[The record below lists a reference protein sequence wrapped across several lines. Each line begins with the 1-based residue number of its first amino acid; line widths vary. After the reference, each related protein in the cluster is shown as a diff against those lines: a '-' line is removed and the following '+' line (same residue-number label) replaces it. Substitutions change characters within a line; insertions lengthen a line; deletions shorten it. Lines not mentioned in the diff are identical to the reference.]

1 LDNFNEKF
9 IQDSI
14 QMKVKINRDVFFGFV
29 FGFFLLIA
37 QINLTIGSVIMLC
50 LTFLMYRE
58 YFFIDSNLFDLI
70 AVLFL
75 KVSLIF
81 LMWVIFKSGSIFV
94 LAQVL
99 VADIILISLFFLRIN
114 KQFLIGFMQPLIL
127 LLLIDFLFNL
137 SIYIFGVDFFG
148 RGGALRPG
156 DIIPRVGGV
165 FGHPFYSVNIALV
178 GLFGGL
184 ILKNKPITVIAISN
198 FLMNGTFRS
207 ALTLILF
214 ICIFY
219 AIKFKFK
226 LRTIIIGS
234 ILFAGI
240 VFASTIYSAGG
251 ETYGGNTLRVF
262 AWVNAI
268 EHISQNPI
276 LGTHTFSTAPLE
288 DMSED
293 IIAEHGIAE
302 SAYLQ
307 YALDYG
313 IPVMLLHLYI
323 IYRLMQMN
331 YKKYKMSHDTD
342 QFYKYTLIL
351 GCMIFADTFYGT
363 LFGSVLTAYVTG
375 ILMLSYTEK
384 FSRKKGIHE

>member
-1 LDNFNEKF
+1 
-9 IQDSI
+9 
-14 QMKVKINRDVFFGFV
+14 MKLKIDRDVFFGLV

-37 QINLTIGSVIMLC
+37 QINLTIGLVIMLG

-58 YFFIDSNLFDLI
+58 YFIIDSSSFDFI
-70 AVLFL
+70 AVLIL
-75 KVSLIF
+75 KVSFVLLI
-81 LMWVIFKSGSIFV
+81 WGIFKSSSMFV
-94 LAQVL
+94 LAQGL

-114 KQFLIGFMQPLIL
+114 KQFLMGFMQPLTL

-184 ILKNKPITVIAISN
+184 ILKNKPITLIAISN

-207 ALTLILF
+207 ALTFILF

-219 AIKFKFK
+219 AVKFKFK

-240 VFASTIYSAGG
+240 VFVSTIYSAGG
-251 ETYGGNTLRVF
+251 DTYGGNTLRVF

-268 EHISQNPI
+268 EHISQNP
-276 LGTHTFSTAPLE
+276 LFGTHTFSSAPLE

-323 IYRLMQMN
+323 IFRLMQMN
-331 YKKYKMSHDTD
+331 YVKYKMNLNLD
-342 QFYKYTLIL
+342 QNRKYAVIL
-351 GCMIFADTFYGT
+351 GCIIFADTFYGSI
-363 LFGSVLTAYVTG
+363 FGSVLTTYVVG
-375 ILMLSYTEK
+375 ILLLSYSEK
-384 FSRKKGIHE
+384 ANKQKGAYA